1 MTDGIRQ
8 ALQEGSDSL
17 RAYYEK
23 AGILVA
29 RPAKGSSCTLAVS
42 AKGGNNAENHNH
54 NDIGSYAVALGKC
67 TMVGDQGGPFSYPG
81 DYFSA
86 EAPEKYKIKGSFG
99 HPVPVVDGKTQSSG
113 AKASAIVLKK
123 EFTDVKDLLSIDYT
137 SAYSTPSLDK
147 LVRTFVYDRQEKGNF
162 TVGDEFTANAPIRFE
177 TAITTQANWKIID
190 DTHLLLTTGT
200 EQMTVTIEASGKV
213 AFTSETIEVNSPA
226 YKRIGISLKEQ
237 SKDGY
242 IRLTMRTK
250 QL

>member
-1 MTDGIRQ
+1 
-8 ALQEGSDSL
+8 
-17 RAYYEK
+17 
-23 AGILVA
+23 
-29 RPAKGSSCTLAVS
+29 
-42 AKGGNNAENHNH
+42 
-54 NDIGSYAVALGKC
+54 
-67 TMVGDQGGPFSYPG
+67 MVGDQGGPFSYPG

-137 SAYSTPSLDK
+137 SAYSTPVWISWFALSSMTVK
-147 LVRTFVYDRQEKGNF
+147 RKVSF

>member
-1 MTDGIRQ
+1 
-8 ALQEGSDSL
+8 
-17 RAYYEK
+17 
-23 AGILVA
+23 
-29 RPAKGSSCTLAVS
+29 
-42 AKGGNNAENHNH
+42 
-54 NDIGSYAVALGKC
+54 
-67 TMVGDQGGPFSYPG
+67 MVGEQGGPFSYPG

-123 EFTDVKDLLSIDYT
+123 EFTDVKDLLCIDYT

-147 LVRTFVYDRQEKGNF
+147 LVRTFVYDRQGKGSF

-226 YKRIGISLKEQ
+226 YTRIGISLKEQ